1 MRGDACFSDASSPLL
16 PSVVLMAMPW
26 DLRACKDGSLP
37 QGAPAFGILPR
48 NPLAKHHLFSK
59 HEEFA
64 QGLKLN

>member
-1 MRGDACFSDASSPLL
+1 MCGGTCFSDASSALL
-16 PSVVLMAMPW
+16 SSMALMALPW
-26 DLRACKDGSLP
+26 GLRAWKDGSLP
-37 QGAPAFGILPR
+37 RGVPAFGILPR